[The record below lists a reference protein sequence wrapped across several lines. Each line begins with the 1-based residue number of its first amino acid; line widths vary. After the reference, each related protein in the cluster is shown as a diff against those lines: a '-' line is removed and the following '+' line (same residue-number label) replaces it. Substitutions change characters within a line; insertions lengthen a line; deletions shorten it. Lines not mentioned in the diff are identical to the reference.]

1 MKAVGTILFVL
12 DVNQKSN
19 AYFSSNDEPERVLYF
34 SRVALSAAV
43 AVAVAAANS
52 YLHPNK

>member
-1 MKAVGTILFVL
+1 ML